1 MKLVYLAAIGAAAL
15 LPSVDGFSVSP
26 LLAKKG
32 GLGSKGVSCAHPR
45 AGRAGGAC
53 LALRMEEGGEAQLQR
68 KPKPTLDKVNFP
80 ADMKGLPMEQLK
92 SLCDELRWEVI
103 EAVSQ
108 TGGHLSSSLGVVELT
123 VALHYVF
130 DTPTDKIIWDVA
142 HQAYPHKMIT
152 GRRDR
157 FPSLRQWG
165 GLSGFTKRK
174 ESEYDCFGAGH
185 SSTSIS
191 AAMGMSVGKQLM
203 GKQNNNCIA
212 VIGDGAI
219 TGGMAYEAM
228 NHAGYQ
234 NQRMIVILN
243 ENGQVSLPTGTPS
256 AAGVQP
262 VGALSGTTSQLLT
275 SRPFQDARNVAKQIS
290 KLLPEDLQR
299 IARKADEFGRG
310 FVSGEEGAVL
320 FEELGFYYIGPVDG
334 HDLENLIPI
343 LQNLKESKSN
353 KPVLLHVKT
362 EKGYGYSPALA
373 ASDRMHGVGKFDV
386 KTGKQ
391 VQGKPG
397 PDSYTATF
405 AKTLCELAR
414 VDPTV
419 CGITAAMPGGTGMDY
434 FGKFFPKRTFDVGIA
449 EQHVSWTR
457 IPLLLPLSLSLFL
470 FLSPSISL
478 LRKIPRPEIHLF
490 LLYLTCARARM
501 AAVTRWIQPLSTRA
515 PEPRL

>member
-32 GLGSKGVSCAHPR
+32 GLGRRGVSCAYPR

-275 SRPFQDARNVAKQIS
+275 SRPFQNARNVAKQIS

-310 FVSGEEGAVL
+310 FVSGEVGAVL

-362 EKGYGYSPALA
+362 EKGYGYTPALA

-397 PDSYTATF
+397 PDSYTAIF

-449 EQHVSWTR
+449 EQHVSWTLDPSLSF
-457 IPLLLPLSLSLFL
+457 IVSLSLSLS
-470 FLSPSISL
+470 LSLEKSHS
-478 LRKIPRPEIHLF
+478 
-490 LLYLTCARARM
+490 
-501 AAVTRWIQPLSTRA
+501 
-515 PEPRL
+515 